1 MRIGIL
7 ETGTLPDELNEKH
20 GDYPAMFER
29 LLRSVDPALEF
40 AVYHV
45 TEEQLP
51 GAADEC
57 DAWLITGSRHGVYD
71 ALPWIE
77 PLKRFLKAA
86 YDAGIP
92 IVGICFGH
100 QILAE
105 ALGGR
110 AVKSDKGWG
119 LGVARYTVHR
129 KPEWMTGIDGE
140 FSLNA
145 LHQDQV
151 VELPGDAEVLAG
163 SAFCPYAVL
172 AYRGNAMSIQP
183 HPEFLTGFLRELID
197 YRRSTSFSDAD
208 AEAGLATLDQPIDTR
223 QVAEWIVNF
232 LNERV
237 AVKKRNQRPGRRRK
251 SRPA

>member
-1 MRIGIL
+1 MKIGIL
-7 ETGTLPDELNEKH
+7 ETGTLPEALNNKH
-20 GDYPAMFER
+20 GDYPRMFER
-29 LLRSVDPALEF
+29 LLHNVEPALKF

-45 TEEQLP
+45 TEQQLP
-51 GAADEC
+51 GTVDEC

-71 ALPWIE
+71 PLPWIE
-77 PLKRFLKAA
+77 PLKRFLQSA
-86 YDAGIP
+86 YQAGVP

-105 ALGGR
+105 ALGGK

-119 LGVARYTVHR
+119 IGVNRYDVQR

-140 FSLNA
+140 LALNA

-151 VELPGDAEVLAG
+151 VELPEDAEVLAG
-163 SAFCPYAVL
+163 SEFCPYAVL

-183 HPEFLTGFLRELID
+183 HPEFGTEFLHDLIEC
-197 YRRSTSFSDAD
+197 RRATSFSDSDAD
-208 AEAGLATLDQPIDTR
+208 AGLASLGTPIDTR

-237 AVKKRNQRPGRRRK
+237 AAKR
-251 SRPA
+251 

>member
-7 ETGTLPDELNEKH
+7 ETGRLPEELADKH
-20 GDYPAMFER
+20 GDYPRMFER
-29 LLRSVDPALEF
+29 LLRSADPTLEF

-51 GAADEC
+51 GAVGEC

-71 ALPWIE
+71 PLPWIE

-86 YDAGIP
+86 YEANVP

-119 LGVARYTVHR
+119 LGVRRYAVHR
-129 KPEWMTGIDGE
+129 KPGWMTGVDGE
-140 FSLNA
+140 FALNA

-151 VELPGDAEVLAG
+151 VELPADAEVLAG
-163 SAFCPYAVL
+163 SEFCPYAVL
-172 AYRGNAMSIQP
+172 AYRGNAISIQP
-183 HPEFLTGFLRELID
+183 HPEFLTGFLRDLIE
-197 YRRSTSFSDAD
+197 YRRSSAFSDSD
-208 AEAGLATLDQPIDTR
+208 AEAGLASLDTPIHTR

-232 LNERV
+232 LKECV
-237 AVKKRNQRPGRRRK
+237 AEKQ
-251 SRPA
+251 